1 MTNRDLIM
9 VKLIQLSDKDF
20 ANLMD
25 ENISTLMGDELCK
38 VCMAKH
44 GGNCPNE
51 SGEWEGCR
59 FDMVAWLRSI
69 IGTDELTVV
78 AAS

>member
-1 MTNRDLIM
+1 MRNRDLIM
-9 VKLIQLSDKDF
+9 VKLIQLSDQDF
-20 ANLMD
+20 ADLMD
-25 ENISTLMGDELCK
+25 DNISTLMGDELCR

-44 GGNCPNE
+44 DGNCPNE
-51 SGEWEGCR
+51 TGEWEGCL

-69 IGTDELTVV
+69 VGTDELTVA